1 MIKRTYLFA
10 AAIAASLALVAP
22 AFAQRDAVIAEA
34 RAAGLVGEQAD
45 GYLGFAPGAQISAD
59 LRGRVEQNNMRRRAA
74 YAERA
79 ANAGGATVA
88 EIAAAVACEVFQDPQ
103 RLRVGERYRDD
114 QGIWRQHSATQPV
127 AAPAVCG
134 RNLR

>member
-1 MIKRTYLFA
+1 MTKRTTLFA
-10 AAIAASLALVAP
+10 AALAACLALAAP

-74 YAERA
+74 YTERA
-79 ANAGGATVA
+79 ASARGATVA
-88 EIAAAVACEVFQDPQ
+88 EIAAAVACEVFQE
-103 RLRVGERYRDD
+103 RISLGERYRDD
-114 QGIWRQHSATQPV
+114 QGVWRQHSATQAV
-127 AAPAVCG
+127 AVPAVCG
-134 RNLR
+134 QSAR

>member
-1 MIKRTYLFA
+1 MIKRTSFVA
-10 AAIAASLALVAP
+10 AAIAASLTLAAP
-22 AFAQRDAVIAEA
+22 AFAQRDAAIAEA

-79 ANAGGATVA
+79 ASAGGATIA
-88 EIAAAVACEVFQDPQ
+88 EIAAAVACEVFQE
-103 RLRVGERYRDD
+103 RLSVGERYRDD
-114 QGIWRQHSATQPV
+114 QGNWRQYTATQPV
-127 AAPAVCG
+127 ALPAVCG
-134 RNLR
+134 